1 MEEQLQNS
9 PKLGSPTE
17 NDDLKYVSGLS
28 TILVATIQEAK
39 DRISQIEY
47 IFCSQL
53 YPNFQ
58 SKTKLM
64 QKVSEARRAADIE
77 WKEKESDLLFQI
89 ERLNLEK
96 QQTLEEN
103 QSLKLEK
110 ARSAKE
116 LGDKNCELLARLESK
131 QHKVEKLE
139 LNLRQKSKEIDEG
152 MKLRNSLL
160 ELIHLKAS
168 ETVNKE
174 KQLKE
179 YEEKT
184 DVLLSE
190 LHHLE
195 KKVDELQ
202 EELREKIGE
211 VDKGNE
217 IKANLFKKIESL
229 ALEIM
234 NLRDQETE
242 KKVLAG
248 KLERLEGAVCNLQKE
263 LEEKPEE
270 VEGRRPQHHLHQKTN
285 SNRFERL
292 KTLEESEKEK
302 KLLPEKINGLEEKV
316 NELQADLRSRKN
328 EMTKASDLY
337 KKSLEQIELK
347 TSELLVEKKKRRDVI
362 NAYKTLKSQYNYL
375 CGKLGFTKESMLS
388 PQELQDE
395 PDSLNHSWNQI
406 TSPDL
411 EGKCEDTSLTACD
424 GDKVKKITTDNDL
437 EQKNGNEVVQ
447 DSSSLSPTY
456 SFPIAPKC
464 PSTLKSAPLVGTK
477 RPASCWRAT
486 RSHQGQNGHDPHD
499 DFLGT
504 PLENIRGNMN
514 KTIREESRDIPVP
527 VPKDVNVDSSD
538 DETQD
543 VSANQNRQKR
553 HTPVRSIGGEKGF
566 KFVEPVR
573 KKAERENLKGVE
585 CRQCKKFYDAVLCGD
600 EGKDGNNIRC
610 EHHEGVSRHRYRY
623 APPMTP
629 EGFWNIGFE
638 SEI

>member
-64 QKVSEARRAADIE
+64 QKVSEARDRALYISQHKRHQKPKPKVLQRERETERCTSPGLVPYWLPQFRKQKTESLKLNTYFYPNFQSKTKLVQKVSEARRAADIE

-116 LGDKNCELLARLESK
+116 QEDKNCELLARLESK
-131 QHKVEKLE
+131 QRKVEKLE
-139 LNLRQKSKEIDEG
+139 LNLQQKSKEVDEG

-160 ELIHLKAS
+160 ELIQLKAS

-202 EELREKIGE
+202 EELRQKIGE

-217 IKANLFKKIESL
+217 IKANLFRKIESQ
-229 ALEIM
+229 ALEIL
-234 NLRDQETE
+234 NNEQLLRDQETE

-248 KLERLEGAVCNLQKE
+248 KLECLEGAVCNL
-263 LEEKPEE
+263 
-270 VEGRRPQHHLHQKTN
+270 
-285 SNRFERL
+285 
-292 KTLEESEKEK
+292 
-302 KLLPEKINGLEEKV
+302 
-316 NELQADLRSRKN
+316 
-328 EMTKASDLY
+328 
-337 KKSLEQIELK
+337 
-347 TSELLVEKKKRRDVI
+347 
-362 NAYKTLKSQYNYL
+362 
-375 CGKLGFTKESMLS
+375 
-388 PQELQDE
+388 
-395 PDSLNHSWNQI
+395 
-406 TSPDL
+406 
-411 EGKCEDTSLTACD
+411 
-424 GDKVKKITTDNDL
+424 
-437 EQKNGNEVVQ
+437 
-447 DSSSLSPTY
+447 
-456 SFPIAPKC
+456 
-464 PSTLKSAPLVGTK
+464 
-477 RPASCWRAT
+477 
-486 RSHQGQNGHDPHD
+486 
-499 DFLGT
+499 
-504 PLENIRGNMN
+504 
-514 KTIREESRDIPVP
+514 
-527 VPKDVNVDSSD
+527 
-538 DETQD
+538 
-543 VSANQNRQKR
+543 
-553 HTPVRSIGGEKGF
+553 
-566 KFVEPVR
+566 
-573 KKAERENLKGVE
+573 
-585 CRQCKKFYDAVLCGD
+585 
-600 EGKDGNNIRC
+600 
-610 EHHEGVSRHRYRY
+610 
-623 APPMTP
+623 
-629 EGFWNIGFE
+629 
-638 SEI
+638 